1 MVSIDKTERAG
12 SNPLPATVKVWDLF
26 VRVFHWSLVALFA
39 IALLTGDEVEWLHL
53 WAGYA
58 IAALV
63 AMRIVWGFVGSR
75 DARFASFVKGPRA
88 VATFLKQSMH
98 LEAPRYL
105 GHNPAGGAMV
115 VALLVVLTALCGT
128 GIAMT
133 TDAYWGSKALEDVH
147 EALAN
152 IMLVLIALHVLGVIV
167 ASIEHGENLVKSMVT
182 GRKRSQ

>member
-1 MVSIDKTERAG
+1 MTTVDNVRVAG
-12 SNPLPATVKVWDLF
+12 REPLPANVKVWDLF
-26 VRVFHWSLVALFA
+26 VRIFHWSLVTLFA
-39 IALLTGDEVEWLHL
+39 ITFLTGDEIERLHI

-63 AMRIVWGFVGSR
+63 AMRVLWGFIGSEN
-75 DARFASFVKGPRA
+75 ALFASFVRGPRA
-88 VATFLKQSMH
+88 VLTFLKQSTH

-115 VALLVVLTALCGT
+115 VALLLILSALCGT
-128 GIAMT
+128 GIVMT
-133 TDAYWGSKALEDVH
+133 TDAYSASKALEEVH

-167 ASIEHGENLVKSMVT
+167 ASVEHGENLVKSMVT
-182 GRKRSQ
+182 GQKRFQ